1 MPDVKYRV
9 YPTLLNEFQKFLQSP
24 TEESK
29 QRLLNRIN
37 RVQDFDIETL
47 QKFKKGTSFEEA
59 VVHPKV
65 HNFDSKIINEAKM
78 MLPTSKVLQMSVK
91 FIHQNILFY
100 GFADVV
106 GEGRVIDIKTTSSY
120 LPPKF
125 LTNFQTLYLY
135 GLKEQGCKQ
144 MEYLIYDFQNLH
156 VETYSLETF
165 DFSPMLKKM
174 ELFSDFLE
182 ENKFLIKDKKIFVEE
197 SRGGLF

>member
-37 RVQDFDIETL
+37 RVQDFDVETL

-59 VVHPKV
+59 VVHTKV
-65 HNFDSKIINEAKM
+65 HNFDSNIINEAKM